1 MTNTIRPIARAAAA
15 ALFLLVCSPSGIAQ
29 EPWRGHPGVSFNE
42 HEVVFELEGQEPL
55 RLGQLIE
62 LANELTGT
70 VYSLVDGEAGSGLTG
85 TLESRTISL
94 VGGLKVARADF
105 SAFFHQQMRDHGLAA
120 LGPVEEGAPVV
131 RLALDNREMRGVI
144 KQSGTFLTPEEVRA
158 GTADPLRF
166 VICVRRLEFA
176 QAQSIGVNLRTAI
189 GSGSSAQADSFMP
202 LPHENALLIQGFA
215 PFVVQAL
222 DLIDEL
228 DVAPPVSSGIPVDG
242 LRAAIESGKIGVA
255 SLRGEPEAGA
265 AAAAGDDAS
274 AAAEEEPTGLVDEK
288 VAMWAVLAACFL
300 LLVGNRMAIQGV
312 RRDLRRLA
320 SRD

>member
-1 MTNTIRPIARAAAA
+1 MKIPFVSLVRAAAA
-15 ALFLLVCSPSGIAQ
+15 ALGLMVCSPSGIAQ

-42 HEVVFELEGQEPL
+42 HEVAFELEGQEPL

-70 VYSLVDGEAGSGLTG
+70 VYSLVDGENRGGLAGA
-85 TLESRTISL
+85 LESRTIDL
-94 VGGLKVARADF
+94 VGGMLK
-105 SAFFHQQMRDHGLAA
+105 G
-120 LGPVEEGAPVV
+120 
-131 RLALDNREMRGVI
+131 
-144 KQSGTFLTPEEVRA
+144 SGTFLTPDEVRA
-158 GTADPLRF
+158 GTADPLLY
-166 VICVRRLEFA
+166 VMCVRRLEFG
-176 QAQSIGVNLRTAI
+176 QAQSIGVNLRAAI
-189 GSGSSAQADSFMP
+189 GSSSGVTADAFMP

-228 DVAPPVSSGIPVDG
+228 DVAPPAASGIPVDG

-255 SLRGEPEAGA
+255 PLRGEPGAGA
-265 AAAAGDDAS
+265 AAAAGDEAS

-288 VAMWAVLAACFL
+288 IAMWAVLAACFL

-320 SRD
+320 SRE